1 MSAACHDHDDYES
14 TYRPI
19 LWTVFSIN
27 AAMFVV
33 EIVAGQMASS
43 VSLQADAL
51 DFLAD
56 SANYLIALFVLSR
69 SILWRASAALLKG
82 VAMGA
87 FGLYVLIYSAYQA
100 ISETI
105 PAAPVMGSIGALA
118 LIANVVSAV
127 LLYRHRSGDSNMR
140 AVWLCSRND
149 AIANVAVIVAAGLVY
164 LTATGWP
171 DLVVGFFMAAL
182 SLHSAWQ
189 IIGHATEDLRTYP
202 GAAE

>member
-1 MSAACHDHDDYES
+1 MSADCHDHDDHAS

-19 LWTVFSIN
+19 LWTVFVIN
-27 AAMFVV
+27 AAMFLV
-33 EIVAGQMASS
+33 EVVAGQVAGS

-51 DFLAD
+51 DFFAD

-69 SILWRASAALLKG
+69 SIRWRASTALLKG
-82 VAMGA
+82 AAMGA
-87 FGLYVLIYSAYQA
+87 FGIYVLIYSAYQA
-100 ISETI
+100 MAETV
-105 PAAPVMGSIGALA
+105 PAAPVMGSVGVLA

-164 LTATGWP
+164 VTATGWP
-171 DLVVGFFMAAL
+171 DLAVGFFMAAL
-182 SLHSAWQ
+182 SLYSAWQ
-189 IIGHATEDLRTYP
+189 IIGHATGELRTIP